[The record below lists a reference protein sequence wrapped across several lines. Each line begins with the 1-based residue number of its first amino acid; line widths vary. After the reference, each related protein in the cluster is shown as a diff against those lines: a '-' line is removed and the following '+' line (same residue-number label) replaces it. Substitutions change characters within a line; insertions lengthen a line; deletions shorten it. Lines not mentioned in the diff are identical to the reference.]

1 MAENVNFASI
11 SFPFSKTLALQN
23 LPTLVSL
30 LGPQSVT
37 FYMSYSFY
45 IVLQAK
51 ALLKIRYFILV
62 QEKKNQFISNS
73 LSGSNKMIYIFIL
86 YPLLDYEFLIGK
98 DSDSLSLIV
107 QGTEIE
113 SALSYISYFLF
124 LSKKVFALFLNH
136 LYPSHICLHLLLSG
150 LLVSS
155 FHLSSDLL
163 KKLLQNTSE
172 FFPFLI
178 LTRYDPNIIYH
189 ISVNIFLMPWMF

>member
-1 MAENVNFASI
+1 
-11 SFPFSKTLALQN
+11 
-23 LPTLVSL
+23 
-30 LGPQSVT
+30 
-37 FYMSYSFY
+37 
-45 IVLQAK
+45 
-51 ALLKIRYFILV
+51 
-62 QEKKNQFISNS
+62 
-73 LSGSNKMIYIFIL
+73 MIYIFIL

-172 FFPFLI
+172 FFSFLI